1 MTCIIQ
7 LLVYNTGNAKGTT
20 HGRKPLRGNGN
31 TIVGAP
37 HEKPHGGDGNT
48 IVGAPHEKPHWGDGN
63 TAVGEAHI
71 VRVTHGKRDI
81 NIGTA

>member
-20 HGRKPLRGNGN
+20 HGWKPLRGNGN

-37 HEKPHGGDGNT
+37 HEKPHG
-48 IVGAPHEKPHWGDGN
+48 GDGN

>member
-31 TIVGAP
+31 PIVGHPTKSPMGATGTQSWWLP
-37 HEKPHGGDGNT
+37 HEKPQG
-48 IVGAPHEKPHWGDGN
+48 GDGN

>member
-1 MTCIIQ
+1 M
-7 LLVYNTGNAKGTT
+7 GAT
-20 HGRKPLRGNGN
+20 HGW
-31 TIVGAP
+31 
-37 HEKPHGGDGNT
+37 H
-48 IVGAPHEKPHWGDGN
+48 N